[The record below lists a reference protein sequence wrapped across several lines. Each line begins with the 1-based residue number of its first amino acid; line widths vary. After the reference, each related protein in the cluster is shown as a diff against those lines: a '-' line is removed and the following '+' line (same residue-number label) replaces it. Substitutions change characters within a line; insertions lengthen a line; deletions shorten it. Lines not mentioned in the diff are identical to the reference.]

1 MKKMNSLNDEKTL
14 IGPGPLSVNNSIP
27 ECDLPF
33 LTHQHNPASNTLF
46 SPHHFTSQA
55 MVRNI
60 GLTAGESIYRQEQ
73 LYQGFWYLHSGVVGL
88 YHSVK
93 NGDDILVRIYQHNE
107 WFGFAGLAG
116 QTPYHCTA
124 RLMLDARLS
133 HIIPYNEHEFLLHF
147 PAFCQFLLIQMANA
161 LSDAEHR
168 LAWIARFRTRYR
180 VLSSLW
186 YLTHHFPGYHWT
198 WRDVAEFA
206 GCETETALRFTKEL
220 RTKGILD
227 DTQRRLHVCNA
238 EQLAALLI

>member
-1 MKKMNSLNDEKTL
+1 
-14 IGPGPLSVNNSIP
+14 
-27 ECDLPF
+27 
-33 LTHQHNPASNTLF
+33 
-46 SPHHFTSQA
+46 
-55 MVRNI
+55 
-60 GLTAGESIYRQEQ
+60 
-73 LYQGFWYLHSGVVGL
+73 
-88 YHSVK
+88 
-93 NGDDILVRIYQHNE
+93 
-107 WFGFAGLAG
+107 
-116 QTPYHCTA
+116 
-124 RLMLDARLS
+124 
-133 HIIPYNEHEFLLHF
+133 
-147 PAFCQFLLIQMANA
+147 MANA

-186 YLTHHFPGYHWT
+186 YLTHHLPGYHWT